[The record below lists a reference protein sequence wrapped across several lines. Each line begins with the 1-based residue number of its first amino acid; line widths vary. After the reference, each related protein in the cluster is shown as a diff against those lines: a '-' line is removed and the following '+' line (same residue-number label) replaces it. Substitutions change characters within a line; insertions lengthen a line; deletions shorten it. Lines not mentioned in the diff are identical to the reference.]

1 MTKTERLQSIADNAN
16 KTKRISLDA
25 DKNLMKKI
33 DFLHKLTGIKLQ
45 SGLLRAVIEDA
56 YNQAVEETI

>member
-1 MTKTERLQSIADNAN
+1 LQTTQIRLKGN

-33 DFLHKLTGIKLQ
+33 DFLHKKTGIKLQ